1 MSKNELHPG
10 GVEHLARALLEGA
23 LEDYVN
29 GELNVKAEA
38 ERFLRSDLVM
48 LMALAYDFCPEYVIE
63 QAEEIRKE
71 RIKSGEKYTVCAVRR
86 PKIRRKHE
94 TN

>member
-10 GVEHLARALLEGA
+10 GVEHLSRALIEGA

-38 ERFLRSDLVM
+38 ERFFHSDLVN
-48 LMALAYDFCPEYVIE
+48 LMALAYDFSPEYVME

-71 RIKSGEKYTVCAVRR
+71 RIKSGEKYTVCAVRS
-86 PKIRRKHE
+86 KKGRRA
-94 TN
+94 